1 MTGHRAMYQHVSMIA
16 IDLSGA
22 ACAAR
27 RRAVFHAMGV
37 QTMRHRLVFPPL
49 LTRDTRRAMA
59 RDKPGTTRWT
69 RLGAAWPHTSGQ
81 GSRWRGGQKAFTM
94 PLPPA
99 KDGRAAAGAAPR
111 RLAVGRKGVPGAQG
125 PVALTG
131 ATRTLPCRNG
141 SEQRAS

>member
-1 MTGHRAMYQHVSMIA
+1 MTGHRAIYQHVSMMA

-37 QTMRHRLVFPPL
+37 QTMRHRLVFPPV
-49 LTRDTRRAMA
+49 LTRDKRRAMA

-69 RLGAAWPHTSGQ
+69 RLGAAWPNKRSK
-81 GSRWRGGQKAFTM
+81 GSRWRRGHKAFTM

-99 KDGRAAAGAAPR
+99 QDGRAAAGAAPR
-111 RLAVGRKGVPGAQG
+111 ALSGARGCRGR
-125 PVALTG
+125 
-131 ATRTLPCRNG
+131 RDR
-141 SEQRAS
+141 S